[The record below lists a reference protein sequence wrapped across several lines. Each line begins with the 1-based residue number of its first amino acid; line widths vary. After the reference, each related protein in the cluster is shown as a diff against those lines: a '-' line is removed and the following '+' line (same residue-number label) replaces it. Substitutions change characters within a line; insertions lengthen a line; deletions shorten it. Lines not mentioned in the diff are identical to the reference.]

1 MSKREILDLVKTCT
15 GCFACAN
22 CCPKDAI
29 SLPENNE
36 GFYFPVIDNE
46 KCIDCGLCDKIFP
59 QVTEQPTQNA
69 SKAYYGWATD
79 DKIRKSSSS
88 GGMFHL
94 LAQYVLAE
102 KGIVYGAAFNY
113 EGLVRLECHSTE
125 EVTLEELQRSKYVQN
140 YIGYAFRK
148 IKRELQANKKVL
160 FCGTPCQAAGLKSY
174 LRKDYDNLLLADFV
188 CHGVPSMDL
197 LRKHLEYLGIKH
209 VKEIV
214 FRPKNRGWVDDFE
227 IRFTKI
233 ESAKPTDVKLRRIPW
248 RFDEYYDIF
257 QKYHNIRQSC
267 RNCAYCNGER
277 ASDVT
282 LADFWKVKNYDPALW
297 DKRGVSL
304 ILANNEKG
312 IRVISELMKYD
323 NNVIGEIPL
332 EYASYVYERVRT
344 DSNSPYQDEKR
355 DAFLHDVYTIG
366 YKQALIKN
374 GLRVQRK
381 AIIVY
386 KLKQFVKSILRK

>member
-1 MSKREILDLVKTCT
+1 LWH
-15 GCFACAN
+15 
-22 CCPKDAI
+22 
-29 SLPENNE
+29 SL
-36 GFYFPVIDNE
+36 
-46 KCIDCGLCDKIFP
+46 
-59 QVTEQPTQNA
+59 
-69 SKAYYGWATD
+69 S
-79 DKIRKSSSS
+79 
-88 GGMFHL
+88 
-94 LAQYVLAE
+94 
-102 KGIVYGAAFNY
+102 
-113 EGLVRLECHSTE
+113 
-125 EVTLEELQRSKYVQN
+125 
-140 YIGYAFRK
+140 
-148 IKRELQANKKVL
+148 
-160 FCGTPCQAAGLKSY
+160 AAGLKSY

-227 IRFTKI
+227 IRFSKI
-233 ESAKPTDVKLRRIPW
+233 ESAKPTDVKLHRIPW

-257 QKYHNIRQSC
+257 EKYHNIRQSC
-267 RNCAYCNGER
+267 RNCSYCNGER